1 MNGQTLRTLRHA
13 VLYLEDVRE
22 AVPEESVSEQLASV
36 IVDFDAIEDKLAGA
50 SNRVTSRQQY

>member
-22 AVPEESVSEQLASV
+22 AVVDESVAERLARV
-36 IVDFDAIEDKLAGA
+36 IVELDTIEDKLAGA
-50 SNRVTSRQQY
+50 SSCVTSRRQY

>member
-22 AVPEESVSEQLASV
+22 TVADESVAERLARV
-36 IVDFDAIEDKLAGA
+36 IVELDTINDKLA
-50 SNRVTSRQQY
+50 

>member
-22 AVPEESVSEQLASV
+22 TVADESVAERLARV
-36 IVDFDAIEDKLAGA
+36 IVELDTIDDKLAGG
-50 SNRVTSRQQY
+50 SSRVTSRQP

>member
-22 AVPEESVSEQLASV
+22 AVPDESVAERLARV
-36 IVDFDAIEDKLAGA
+36 IVELDTIEDKLAGA
-50 SNRVTSRQQY
+50 RNRVTSRQQY